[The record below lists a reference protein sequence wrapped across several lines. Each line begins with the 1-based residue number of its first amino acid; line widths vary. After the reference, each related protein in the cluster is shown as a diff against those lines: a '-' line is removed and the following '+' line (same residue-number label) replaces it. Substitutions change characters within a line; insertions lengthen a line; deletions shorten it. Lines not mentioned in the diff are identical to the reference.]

1 MGARCVLPLRKSLSE
16 DSIIRSN
23 LDICSENAPKIE
35 ELFKAAVDGSSSTL
49 AFRCICAYSSGISSM
64 TDFLLN
70 NYNARVIFTLK
81 LFEEYAVVFE
91 TSVEA
96 LGGNQSS
103 VISHILEHQLRKMCR
118 SIGISV
124 AQFYPLE
131 NLVMETFPIYLGSES
146 FHAWR
151 LLEAQKRHTCLIKAK
166 SQILKSTYPEIF
178 TTRSVKKKLIS
189 ANASTYSNTNN
200 LDVVSPSKV
209 KRIEIVDETISF
221 YQPMRHENLPQSF
234 PQADLMTCNEAQEMQ
249 SIINKCDDLAVKDFV
264 EEDSWL
270 LEFIIAVEHLPIAIS
285 IFLEAN
291 NHGKYPC
298 VYANKA
304 HEKAVKVSRER
315 LIGQHVGRLDKFL
328 GTNKF
333 LSSLGDAI
341 SRMGS
346 TIAIVDCTDRRHI
359 VGLRPVMD
367 DDHSCRYIVC
377 LHEPCS
383 ENTIHACKK
392 MDDFLTLI
400 PKDLVCR
407 KEKTGWLAKWERPLI
422 PLENDERNFR
432 L

>member
-1 MGARCVLPLRKSLSE
+1 MGGSITTSLSGTQSDE
-16 DSIIRSN
+16 TNRNSN
-23 LDICSENAPKIE
+23 
-35 ELFKAAVDGSSSTL
+35 
-49 AFRCICAYSSGISSM
+49 
-64 TDFLLN
+64 LLN
-70 NYNARVIFTLK
+70 NSAKIEDFVYAVLIESYSIPAVKSVIDDKLAISAISEHLIVNYRERVDFALK
-81 LFEEYAVVFE
+81 LSKQYLEGNEVMLPVKLSSLAGVLKSKLIEAYNTRDPSSPQSLLLEELVSDAFPSFLLS
-91 TSVEA
+91 TSFHKWRVTE
-96 LGGNQSS
+96 SS
-103 VISHILEHQLRKMCR
+103 RRR
-118 SIGISV
+118 SWLQDAEIRLS
-124 AQFYPLE
+124 
-131 NLVMETFPIYLGSES
+131 NTTFPDMMTSRHLSKELAVADACTVS
-146 FHAWR
+146 MHASV
-151 LLEAQKRHTCLIKAK
+151 LSDKTLSDSLEEHEAA
-166 SQILKSTYPEIF
+166 F
-178 TTRSVKKKLIS
+178 
-189 ANASTYSNTNN
+189 
-200 LDVVSPSKV
+200 
-209 KRIEIVDETISF
+209 
-221 YQPMRHENLPQSF
+221 QPINHENTYNMPSLFAKPVNFDDIKDIQEI
-234 PQADLMTCNEAQEMQ
+234 MTK
-249 SIINKCDDLAVKDFV
+249 SDYLAVKDFA
-264 EEDSWL
+264 EEGSWL
-270 LEFIIAVEHLPIAIS
+270 LEFIIAVEDLPIAIS
-285 IFLEAN
+285 VLLEAN
-291 NHGKYPC
+291 NNGKYPC

-304 HEKAVKVSRER
+304 HEKTVKVSRER

>member
-249 SIINKCDDLAVKDFV
+249 SIINKCDDLAVKDFA
-264 EEDSWL
+264 EERSWL
-270 LEFIIAVEHLPIAIS
+270 FEVIIAMEYLPIAIS
-285 IFLEAN
+285 IFLPAN
-291 NHGKYPC
+291 DNKQYPC
-298 VYANKA
+298 VYANKF
-304 HEKAVKVSRER
+304 HEKIVQIPQDR
-315 LIGQHVGRLDKFL
+315 IVGLHTGGLDQYL
-328 GTNKF
+328 TTSDF
-333 LSSLGDAI
+333 LSSIETAI
-341 SRMGS
+341 TQAGS
-346 TIAIVDCTDRRHI
+346 SIAIVDCLDDRHI
-359 VGLRPVMD
+359 VGLKPILD
-367 DDHSCRYIVC
+367 EDHTCRYIVC
-377 LHEPCS
+377 IHEPCG
-383 ENTIHACKK
+383 NTLSTCKK
-392 MDDFLTLI
+392 MDNLLMII
-400 PKDLVCR
+400 PSEFVIKKKR
-407 KEKTGWLAKWERPLI
+407 
-422 PLENDERNFR
+422 ERNLLNNSVIRWF
-432 L
+432 